1 MFASKHKYSP
11 SIYVL
16 GIQVNVFADF
26 RIFFFFFQ
34 SRNRTSRMWWNL
46 QFQRF
51 LGSQRVISLE
61 CHLLLLQWSCQEEN
75 MSLVSM
81 SAACMELIRVVQLC
95 SCIQFK
101 QLSSMS
107 AKLRDFFYCWLRSSH
122 NGMQVIY
129 DSLRYLMMG
138 ICNNETWPRN
148 EYTTQHH
155 VHAQLRCRA
164 NLVYL
169 RGEKCQTGILLLSG
183 GNLPDTFSLNIFSR
197 VSDNSS

>member
-1 MFASKHKYSP
+1 MVESSVSKVFGVTESNKLGMSP
-11 SIYVL
+11 SPVKLPGRKYVF
-16 GIQVNVFADF
+16 GFNV
-26 RIFFFFFQ
+26 
-34 SRNRTSRMWWNL
+34 
-46 QFQRF
+46 
-51 LGSQRVISLE
+51 
-61 CHLLLLQWSCQEEN
+61 SCME
-75 MSLVSM
+75 
-81 SAACMELIRVVQLC
+81 ELIRVVQLC

-138 ICNNETWPRN
+138 TCNNETWPRN